1 MHVSPRFTLHH
12 PSLPSPKKKIL
23 GEGAEN
29 RKVIS
34 CYKYLEVI
42 VLLVRVVRGCKKI
55 QRHRGELNWEERITI
70 KSPFKR
76 FATKK
81 KKNKKKKKQ

>member
-1 MHVSPRFTLHH
+1 M
-12 PSLPSPKKKIL
+12 
-23 GEGAEN
+23 
-29 RKVIS
+29 
-34 CYKYLEVI
+34 
-42 VLLVRVVRGCKKI
+42 LLVRVVRGCKKI

-81 KKNKKKKKQ
+81 KKKKKKKKQ